1 MSYEGT
7 KIHNHQQRLRRCI
20 YINDVNSLPP
30 TMWSTEQDRL
40 VSNYVDLNRDQ
51 SPHDTAVALQASMD
65 DFSYDEIMVYVCIY
79 RANNGQTV
87 QENCSSEEEEE
98 EDEDELIFLLK

>member
-1 MSYEGT
+1 
-7 KIHNHQQRLRRCI
+7 
-20 YINDVNSLPP
+20 
-30 TMWSTEQDRL
+30 MWSTEQDRL